1 MTLEEFITFAN
12 EQARKAKIKEDREE
26 AARKRRL
33 ENQRFKGFYRDFVD
47 KEGDHYIAV
56 KNNQIVERCDTEAQA
71 YRIVHSDNYI
81 DEDYRV

>member
-1 MTLEEFITFAN
+1 MTLEEFIRFAN

-47 KEGDHYIAV
+47 KEDNHYIAV
-56 KNNQIVERCDTEAQA
+56 KNNQIIERCDTEAEA
-71 YRIVHSDNYI
+71 YRVLYSNNF
-81 DEDYRV
+81 DEGYRV